1 MWFEKNF
8 ISELENLQG
17 LMDDFFRERES
28 EYLFSAIPVNIYQK
42 QDNIFVVMPIAG
54 IPKENISLD
63 FQNVYLTVKAK
74 KEDKIEDLKRI
85 LRKERKNGEFA
96 RNIKIDQAIDPD
108 SLKAK
113 YEHGFLIV
121 ELTKKEEA
129 KARKIQID

>member
-63 FQNVYLTVKAK
+63 FQNGYLTVKAK